1 MNVRHRTAINAR
13 LLVVSVLALAS
24 VFTLLPRPARA
35 EVTEI
40 TVSKEYGIGYLPY
53 MIMEH
58 QKLVEKHARASG
70 LGELKVN
77 WQTFGGSGLTQ
88 AAILAGRLD
97 FASSGVPW
105 LLTLWDKTNGEIK
118 SLGAMD
124 SMPLYLNT
132 RNPGVKS
139 LKDFTDKDRIA
150 LPATKSSIQAMT
162 LQMAATQTFGTGN
175 ATKLDNLTVSL
186 SHPDAMTA
194 LLSGISEIDSHF
206 TSPPFQDLELKDPR
220 IHKVVNSY
228 DVLGGAATFIIA
240 STTTKF
246 YQANPKTYQ
255 AFVDALAEAET
266 FVNNNKREA
275 ATIYVAMS
283 GEKRLTADDLTQMLG
298 NPEYRFTMTPENVL
312 KYASFMQSIGAM
324 KNKPASWKDL
334 FFPNVHSLPGS

>member
-1 MNVRHRTAINAR
+1 MSARHRTVATVRLVLIWAIA
-13 LLVVSVLALAS
+13 LVSVS
-24 VFTLLPRPARA
+24 VRA
-35 EVTEI
+35 EVAEI

-58 QKLVEKHARASG
+58 EKLVEKHAKASG
-70 LGELKVN
+70 LGDVKVT

-88 AAILAGRLD
+88 GAILAGRLD

-105 LLTLWDKTNGEIK
+105 FLTLWDKTNGEVK
-118 SLGAMD
+118 SLGALD

-132 RNPGVKS
+132 RNANVKS
-139 LKDFTDKDRIA
+139 IKDFGEKDRIA

-162 LQMAATQTFGTGN
+162 LQMAAAQAFGPTN

-194 LLSGISEIDSHF
+194 LLSGISEINSHF

-220 IHKVVNSY
+220 MHRVVNSY
-228 DVLGGAATFIIA
+228 EVLGGAATFIIG

-266 FVNNNKREA
+266 FINNNRREA
-275 ATIYVAMS
+275 ATIYLAMS
-283 GEKRLTADDLTQMLG
+283 GEKRLTADELTRMLG

-334 FFPNVHSLPGS
+334 FFPNAQALPGS

>member
-1 MNVRHRTAINAR
+1 MSARHRTAVNAR
-13 LLVVSVLALAS
+13 LLVVSVLALSS
-24 VFTLLPRPARA
+24 VSALLSLSARA
-35 EVTEI
+35 EVAEI

-58 QKLVEKHARASG
+58 EKLVEKYAKASG

-88 AAILAGRLD
+88 GAILAGRLD

-105 LLTLWDKTNGEIK
+105 FLILWDKTNGEVK

-132 RNPGVKS
+132 RNASVKS

-162 LQMAATQTFGTGN
+162 LQMAAAQAFGSGY

-206 TSPPFQDLELKDPR
+206 TSPPFQDLELKDPQ
-220 IHKVVNSY
+220 IHKVLNSY

-240 STTTKF
+240 STTAKF

-255 AFVDALAEAET
+255 SFVDALAEAEM
-266 FVNNNKREA
+266 FIVNNKREA
-275 ATIYVAMS
+275 AVIYLTMS
-283 GEKRLTADDLTQMLG
+283 GEKRLTADELTQMLG
-298 NPEYRFTMTPENVL
+298 SPQYRFTMTPENVL

>member
-24 VFTLLPRPARA
+24 VFALLPRPARA
-35 EVTEI
+35 EVAEI

-58 QKLVEKHARASG
+58 EKLVEKHARASG

-162 LQMAATQTFGTGN
+162 LQMAASQTYGTGN

-228 DVLGGAATFIIA
+228 DVLGGGATFIIA

-255 AFVDALAEAET
+255 VFVDALAEAET

-275 ATIYVAMS
+275 AAIYIAMS
-283 GEKRLTADDLTQMLG
+283 GEKRLTADELTQMLG

>member
-1 MNVRHRTAINAR
+1 MFTRHRTVTTAR
-13 LLVVSVLALAS
+13 LLAVSVLALSSFLA
-24 VFTLLPRPARA
+24 LLPLSARA
-35 EVTEI
+35 EVSEI
-40 TVSKEYGIGYLPY
+40 TVSKEYGIGYLPF

-58 QKLVEKHARASG
+58 EKLVEKHAKASG
-70 LGELKVN
+70 LGDLKVT

-88 AAILAGRLD
+88 GAILAGRLD

-105 LLTLWDKTNGEIK
+105 FLTLWDKTNGEVK

-132 RNPGVKS
+132 RNADVKS
-139 LKDFTDKDRIA
+139 LKDFSEKDRIA

-162 LQMAATQTFGTGN
+162 LQMAAAQTFGAGN
-175 ATKLDNLTVSL
+175 ATKLDNITVSL

-194 LLSGISEIDSHF
+194 LLSGVSELNSHF

-255 AFVDALAEAET
+255 AFADALAEAET
-266 FVNNNKREA
+266 LINSKKPEA
-275 ATIYVAMS
+275 AAIYIAMS
-283 GEKRLTADDLTQMLG
+283 GEKRLTTDELTRMLG
-298 NPEYRFTMTPENVL
+298 NPEYRFTTTPENVL

-324 KNKPASWKDL
+324 KAKPASWKDL
-334 FFPNVHSLPGS
+334 FFSNVYSLPGS

>member
-1 MNVRHRTAINAR
+1 MNVRHRTPRIAG
-13 LLVVSVLALAS
+13 LLFIAVLALS
-24 VFTLLPRPARA
+24 SLPAGA
-35 EVTEI
+35 EVAEI

-53 MIMEH
+53 MIMEQ
-58 QKLVEKHARASG
+58 QKLVEKHARAAG

-88 AAILAGRLD
+88 GAILAGRLD

-105 LLTLWDKTNGEIK
+105 FLTLWDKTNGDIK
-118 SLGAMD
+118 SLGALN

-132 RNPGVKS
+132 RNASVAS
-139 LKDFTDKDRIA
+139 IKDFTDKDRIA

-162 LQMAATQTFGTGN
+162 LQMAAAQAFGPAN

-220 IHKVVNSY
+220 VHKVLNSY
-228 DVLGGAATFIIA
+228 EVLGGAATFIIA

-246 YQANPKTYQ
+246 YQTNPQTYQ
-255 AFVDALAEAET
+255 AFVDALAEAEM

-275 ATIYVAMS
+275 AAIYIAMS
-283 GEKRLTADDLTQMLG
+283 GEKRLTADELTQMLG
-298 NPEYRFTMTPENVL
+298 NPEYRFTTTPENVL

-324 KNKPASWKDL
+324 KNKPASWKEF
-334 FFPNVHSLPGS
+334 FFPNVHPLPGS

>member
-24 VFTLLPRPARA
+24 VFALLPRPARA

-58 QKLVEKHARASG
+58 EKLVEKHARASG

-162 LQMAATQTFGTGN
+162 LQMAASQTYGTGN

-186 SHPDAMTA
+186 NHPDAMTA

-220 IHKVVNSY
+220 IHTVVNSY
-228 DVLGGAATFIIA
+228 DVLGGGATFIIA

-255 AFVDALAEAET
+255 VFVDALAEAET

-275 ATIYVAMS
+275 AAIYIVMA
-283 GEKRLTADDLTQMLG
+283 GEKRLTADELTQMLG

>member
-1 MNVRHRTAINAR
+1 MRTSHRTAVNER
-13 LLVVSVLALAS
+13 LLVVSVLASAFALLSFS
-24 VFTLLPRPARA
+24 VHA
-35 EVTEI
+35 EVSEI

-58 QKLVEKHARASG
+58 EKLVEKHAKASG
-70 LGELKVN
+70 LGVLKVN
-77 WQTFGGSGLTQ
+77 WQTFGGSGLTET
-88 AAILAGRLD
+88 ALLAGRLE

-105 LLTLWDKTNGEIK
+105 FLTMWDKTNGEVK
-118 SLGAMD
+118 SPGAMA
-124 SMPLYLNT
+124 SMPLYLNS
-132 RNPGVKS
+132 RNAGVKT
-139 LKDFTDKDRIA
+139 LNDFTDKDRIA

-162 LQMAATQTFGTGN
+162 LQMAAAQSFGPGN
-175 ATKLDNLTVSL
+175 ATKLDKLTVSL

-206 TSPPFQDLELKDPR
+206 TSPPFQDLELKDAR
-220 IHKVVNSY
+220 IHKVLNSY

-255 AFVDALAEAET
+255 AFVDSLAEAET
-266 FVNNNKREA
+266 FINNNRHEA
-275 ATIYVAMS
+275 AAIYIAMS
-283 GEKRLTADDLTQMLG
+283 GEKRLTADDLTRMLG

-312 KYASFMQSIGAM
+312 KYATFMQSIGAM

-334 FFPNVHSLPGS
+334 FFSNAHSLPGS

>member
-1 MNVRHRTAINAR
+1 MSVSHRTVVDAR
-13 LLVVSVLALAS
+13 LHVVSALALAS
-24 VFTLLPRPARA
+24 LFALIPLSASA
-35 EVTEI
+35 EVSEI

-58 QKLVEKHARASG
+58 EKLVEKHAKASG
-70 LGELKVN
+70 LGELKVT

-88 AAILAGRLD
+88 GAILAGRLD

-105 LLTLWDKTNGEIK
+105 FLTLWDKTNGEVK

-124 SMPLYLNT
+124 SMPLYLNS
-132 RNPGVKS
+132 RNAGVKS

-162 LQMAATQTFGTGN
+162 LQMAAAQAFGPGN
-175 ATKLDNLTVSL
+175 ATKLDNITVSL
-186 SHPDAMTA
+186 SHPDAMLA

-240 STTTKF
+240 SSTTKF

-266 FVNNNKREA
+266 FIGKNQHEA
-275 ATIYVAMS
+275 ATIYLAMS
-283 GEKRLTADDLTQMLG
+283 GEKRLTADELTKMLG
-298 NPEYRFTMTPENVL
+298 SPEYRFTMTPENVL
-312 KYASFMQSIGAM
+312 KYAAFMQSIGAM
-324 KNKPASWKDL
+324 KTKPASWKDL

>member
-1 MNVRHRTAINAR
+1 MDARHRKADSVR
-13 LLVVSVLALAS
+13 LLVISVAALLSLA
-24 VFTLLPRPARA
+24 ARA
-35 EVTEI
+35 EVAEI

-77 WQTFGGSGLTQ
+77 WQTFGGSGMTQ
-88 AAILAGRLD
+88 GAILAGRLD

-105 LLTLWDKTNGEIK
+105 FLTLWDKTNGEIK
-118 SLGAMD
+118 SLGALN

-132 RNPGVKS
+132 RNPSVAS
-139 LKDFTDKDRIA
+139 VNDFTDKDRIA

-162 LQMAATQTFGTGN
+162 LQMAAARTFGPAN

-220 IHKVVNSY
+220 IHKVLNSY

-255 AFVDALAEAET
+255 AFVDALAEAEA
-266 FVNNNKREA
+266 FLNNNKREA
-275 ATIYVAMS
+275 AIIYVEMS
-283 GEKRLTADDLTQMLG
+283 GEKRLTADELTRMLA

-312 KYASFMQSIGAM
+312 KYAAFMHSIGAM

-334 FFPNVHSLPGS
+334 FFSNVHSMAGS

>member
-1 MNVRHRTAINAR
+1 MRVHHRTAVNAR
-13 LLVVSVLALAS
+13 LLAVSVLALSSFFA
-24 VFTLLPRPARA
+24 LLSLSARA

-58 QKLVEKHARASG
+58 EKLVEKHAKASG
-70 LGELKVN
+70 LGELKVI

-88 AAILAGRLD
+88 GAILAGRLD

-105 LLTLWDKTNGEIK
+105 FLTLWDKTNGEVK

-132 RNPGVKS
+132 RNAAVKS
-139 LKDFTDKDRIA
+139 LKDFTEKDRIA

-162 LQMAATQTFGTGN
+162 LQMAAVQAFGPGN

-186 SHPDAMTA
+186 SHPDAMLA

-220 IHKVVNSY
+220 IHKVANSY
-228 DVLGGAATFIIA
+228 DILGGAATFIIA

-255 AFVDALAEAET
+255 AFVDALAESET
-266 FVNNNKREA
+266 FIGKNQREA
-275 ATIYVAMS
+275 AVIYLAMS
-283 GEKRLTADDLTQMLG
+283 GEKRLTADELTKMLG
-298 NPEYRFTMTPENVL
+298 SPEYRFTMTPENVL

-324 KNKPASWKDL
+324 KTKPASWKDL